1 MDGNDLL
8 SAALDECGI
17 DFEDMQEQVSGLSL
31 NYDLIVFNYI
41 IFRQMKHHD
50 YRFYRILHFRPT
62 LK

>member
-41 IFRQMKHHD
+41 I
-50 YRFYRILHFRPT
+50 
-62 LK
+62 